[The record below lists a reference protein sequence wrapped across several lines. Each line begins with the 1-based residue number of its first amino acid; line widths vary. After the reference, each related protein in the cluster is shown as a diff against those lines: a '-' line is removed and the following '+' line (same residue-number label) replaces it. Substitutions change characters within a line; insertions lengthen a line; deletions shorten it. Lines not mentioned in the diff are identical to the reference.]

1 MTRTLTSLSRLGGLA
16 ALAMLS
22 VAAGEP
28 DARACGGCFHGPPAP
43 QQSVTVIND
52 HRMVFSISTAQ
63 TVLWDQIEY
72 SGQASEFA
80 WVLPV
85 KAGARIELSQ
95 DAWMASLE
103 ASTQTV
109 IQAPVNNCGIA
120 QSQDVGGPSGGGC
133 MGSSAN
139 AEFAAAPAEAD
150 SGVSED
156 GGSPVQVITQQVVGP
171 YDSVTVRSS
180 QGEALNAWLQANGY
194 DVPASVQPVIDAF
207 TTQGF
212 DFIALKLAPGE
223 GVQAMQPVRVVTPG
237 ADLSL
242 PLRMVAA
249 GVGAHVGLE
258 LFVLSEG
265 AYQPQNFPLATIDFS
280 QLKWDP
286 NNVISNYTTL
296 AAQAL
301 ATNGGKSWLVE
312 TSGPANLGGGFSSG
326 GNPALD
332 TTYESTCVQQTLPP
346 PPSCNGDAGGG
357 DSATVPPTTDGG
369 ASDGA
374 SPSSDGGGGTTEGGS
389 PANDAGA
396 DAAACQPTVVGCDD
410 LDVAM
415 TGITPGNLW
424 ITRLR
429 ADLPATALSDD
440 LVLEASPSQV
450 QVPSFHQATQYTIPN
465 YDPCSGQN
473 QASSNSQQRSA
484 GACACRTT
492 DAAPVGGRDL
502 ALLAVAGLGAVLSVR
517 RRRRV

>member
-1 MTRTLTSLSRLGGLA
+1 MARTFTSLSRLGGLA

-28 DARACGGCFHGPPAP
+28 DARACGGCFHGPPLP
-43 QQSVTVIND
+43 QQTVTVIND
-52 HRMVFSISTAQ
+52 HRMVFSISPAQ

-72 SGQASEFA
+72 RGQASEFA

-85 KAGARIELSQ
+85 KPGARIELSQ
-95 DAWMASLE
+95 DAWIASLE

-109 IQAPVNNCGIA
+109 IQAPPNNCGVQ
-120 QSQDVGGPSGGGC
+120 QSQDVGGPPSSGC
-133 MGSSAN
+133 MGSTASA
-139 AEFAAAPAEAD
+139 EAAGAGGGFAD
-150 SGVSED
+150 SGISED
-156 GGSPVQVITQQVVGP
+156 AASPVQVITQQVVGP
-171 YDSVTVRSS
+171 YDSVTVRAS
-180 QGEALNAWLQANGY
+180 QGDALNAWLQANGY
-194 DVPASVQPVIDAF
+194 DIPASVQPVIDAF
-207 TTQGF
+207 TTEGF
-212 DFIALKLAPGE
+212 DFIALKLAPGQ

-237 ADLSL
+237 ADMSL

-301 ATNGGKSWLVE
+301 AANGGRGWLVE
-312 TSGPANLGGGFSSG
+312 TSGPANLGGGFSQG
-326 GNPALD
+326 GNPPLD
-332 TTYESTCVQQTLPP
+332 TTYQQTCVTQTLAPP
-346 PPSCNGDAGGG
+346 ATCSADAGPG
-357 DSATVPPTTDGG
+357 DGAVQPTTEGGTSDGG
-369 ASDGA
+369 
-374 SPSSDGGGGTTEGGS
+374 SPVGDGGGGATEGGS
-389 PANDAGA
+389 PVNDAGA
-396 DAAACQPTVVGCDD
+396 DAAACQPTIVGCDD

-415 TGITPGNLW
+415 TGITAGNLW

-429 ADLPATALSDD
+429 ADLPAAALSDD
-440 LVLEASPSQV
+440 IVLQASPSQDP
-450 QVPSFHQATQYTIPN
+450 VPSFHQATQYTIAN

-473 QASSNSQQRSA
+473 QSSSSSQRPSA

-492 DAAPVGGRDL
+492 DAAPVGTRDL